1 MADGR
6 DVSQPPPASPE
17 DPSRAATDG
26 HASLRARH
34 AAVLGRIDAAARA
47 CGRDPAGVALL
58 AVSKTCDAAAVLALA
73 DCGQRD
79 FGENYVQEAL
89 AKRTEVG
96 DRWRL
101 RPSGRS
107 RQARAA
113 PAGGVSASGSGRAD
127 EAGDRGELADPP
139 IWHFIGPLQ
148 SNKTRPIAE
157 SFDWVHSVDREKVAR
172 RLSEQRPESRS
183 PLQVCIQVDVSGEAT
198 KSGCAPADVPDL
210 ARVIAG
216 LPRLRLRGLMAIPA
230 PTDDSALQRAQF
242 AQVRQM
248 FERLLAE
255 GLAVDTLS
263 MGMSAD
269 LEAAIAEGATI
280 VRVGT
285 AVFGERPKKEAVG

>member
-1 MADGR
+1 MTDGR
-6 DVSQPPPASPE
+6 EASPPPPASPE

-26 HASLRARH
+26 HASLRVRH
-34 AAVLGRIDAAARA
+34 AAVLGRIAAAARA

-58 AVSKTCDAAAVLALA
+58 AVSKTFDAGAVLALA
-73 DCGQRD
+73 VCGQLD

-101 RPSGRS
+101 QPARRPD
-107 RQARAA
+107 QL
-113 PAGGVSASGSGRAD
+113 V
-127 EAGDRGELADPP
+127 PP
-139 IWHFIGPLQ
+139 VWHFIGPLQ

-157 SFDWVHSVDREKVAR
+157 TFDWVHSVDREKVAR
-172 RLSEQRPESRS
+172 RLSEQRPASLA

-198 KSGCAPADVPDL
+198 KSGCAPEDVPAL
-210 ARVIAG
+210 ARIIAG

-230 PTDDSALQRAQF
+230 PTQDLVLQRAQF
-242 AQVRQM
+242 ARVREV
-248 FERLLAE
+248 FERLRAE
-255 GLAVDTLS
+255 GLPVDTLS

-269 LEAAIAEGATI
+269 LEAAIAEGSTI

-285 AVFGERPKKEAVG
+285 AVFGERPKKETVG